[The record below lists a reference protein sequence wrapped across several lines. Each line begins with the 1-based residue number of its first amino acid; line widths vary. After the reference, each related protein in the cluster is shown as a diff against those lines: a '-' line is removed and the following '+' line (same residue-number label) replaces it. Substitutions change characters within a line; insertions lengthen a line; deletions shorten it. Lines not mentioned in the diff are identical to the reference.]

1 MFICNG
7 EVVGMNSYEKDGE
20 RKYYAQVVYVSKIN
34 GYSGKRAVSCKVSND
49 YKLGSKVKVAD
60 DFRYPQVIENEGKE
74 D

>member
-1 MFICNG
+1 MFICVG

-20 RKYYAQVVYVSKIN
+20 RKFYAQVVYPSKIN
-34 GYSGKRAVSCKVSND
+34 GYSGKRAVSCKVSSD
-49 YKLGSKVKVAD
+49 YKLGTKVKVAD